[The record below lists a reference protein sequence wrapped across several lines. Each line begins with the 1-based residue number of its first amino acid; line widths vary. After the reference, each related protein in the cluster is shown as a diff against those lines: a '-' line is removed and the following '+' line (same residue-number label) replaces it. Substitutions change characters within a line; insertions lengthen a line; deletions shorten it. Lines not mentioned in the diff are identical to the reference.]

1 MDTPTLSVTVVYEPI
16 LADFITK
23 AKKLR
28 QQQRDASRKYY
39 TNKFK
44 ITDNMTDS
52 QKAEVAANIAS
63 RKTAYK
69 AKYEA
74 NKELYKQRAKE
85 YRKYRKQCEIE
96 ADLNDMTTEQL
107 AEQ

>member
-1 MDTPTLSVTVVYEPI
+1 MDTTTQPI
-16 LADFITK
+16 IDPALVDFLIK

-28 QQQRDASRKYY
+28 EQQRNASRKYY

-52 QKAEVAANIAS
+52 QKQEITDNIAR
-63 RKTAYK
+63 RKEAYK

-85 YRKYRKQCEIE
+85 YREYRKSLREVE
-96 ADLNDMTTEQL
+96 LDMEQVETTEQTTEL
-107 AEQ
+107 